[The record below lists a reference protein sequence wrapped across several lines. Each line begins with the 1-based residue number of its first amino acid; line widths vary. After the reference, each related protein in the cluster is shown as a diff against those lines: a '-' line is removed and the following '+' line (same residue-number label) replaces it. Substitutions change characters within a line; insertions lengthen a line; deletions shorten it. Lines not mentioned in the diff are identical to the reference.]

1 MKTTVK
7 NTSKAN
13 QGIWTT
19 DGLVHLAPGES
30 RSVTIADDYVERFQT
45 LPYFSTGEVVGDEA
59 DLASLDLNGLAAVM
73 VTEGMIP
80 SVEEIA
86 DDLRR
91 AIIRKREDDAEAGDH
106 DDDAPATADDIV
118 AAIDLL
124 DARNEDHWTKAG
136 LPEVAAVRELAG
148 KPVTR
153 AAIEAAAPDAKRPEP
168 A

>member
-1 MKTTVK
+1 MAQVRNISNGQRGAYRGGVLVMVDPGKT
-7 NTSKAN
+7 A
-13 QGIWTT
+13 
-19 DGLVHLAPGES
+19 E
-30 RSVTIADDYVERFQT
+30 ADDWNEEWFA
-45 LPYFSTGEVVGDEA
+45 PAGETADES

-91 AIIRKREDDAEAGDH
+91 AIIRKREDDAEAGD
-106 DDDAPATADDIV
+106 DDDDDTPATAEDIV
-118 AAIDLL
+118 SAIGLL
-124 DARNEDHWTKAG
+124 DPNNEDHWTKAG